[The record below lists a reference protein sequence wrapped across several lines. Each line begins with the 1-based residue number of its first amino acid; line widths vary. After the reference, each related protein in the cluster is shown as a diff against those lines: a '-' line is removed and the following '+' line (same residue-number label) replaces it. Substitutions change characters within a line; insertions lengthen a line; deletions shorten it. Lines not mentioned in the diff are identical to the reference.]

1 MRDNYLAAMAWR
13 GYRREAFE
21 IREDLS
27 RLTSRLETQSA
38 PEVDPTGQKAQ
49 PCNRTNNSNLIST
62 VLDFLGARLAGEPV
76 PLNID
81 LKAWGISEGSR
92 EAFGSH
98 QFGSGQYV
106 LATDRGCLAP
116 TSLRIQGLW
125 ATSAAFSSSAAYFY
139 RSGFTLRAGR
149 VYALAY
155 RYLLDVSE
163 GATGSLV
170 LAATGDLEGGPGRAA
185 VALGRSLA
193 IPPFTLPDS
202 QGRWRV
208 AVVTWRQNA
217 SKPVWPLWRLQGV
230 GRFSFEAPTLMEVV
244 ALKRV
249 PDRVP
254 FIRVVG

>member
-1 MRDNYLAAMAWR
+1 MLDSYLAAMAWR

-27 RLTSRLETQSA
+27 QLTSRQETQSA
-38 PEVDPTGQKAQ
+38 PAVDPPRQKAQ
-49 PCNRTNNSNLIST
+49 PCNRTDSSNLIST
-62 VLDFLGARLAGEPV
+62 ALDVLGARSAGEPV

-98 QFGSGQYV
+98 QFGSGRYV
-106 LATDRGCLAP
+106 LATDCGCLAP

-139 RSGFTLRAGR
+139 RSGFALRAGR

-170 LAATGDLEGGPGRAA
+170 LATTGDLEGGPGRAA

-193 IPPFTLPDS
+193 IPPLTLPDS

-208 AVVTWRQNA
+208 AVVAWRQNA
-217 SKPVWPLWRLQGV
+217 SESVWPLWRLQGV
-230 GRFSFEAPTLMEVV
+230 GRFSFEAPTLMEVIEG
-244 ALKRV
+244 KRV
-249 PDRVP
+249 PDTSPYVM
-254 FIRVVG
+254 VVG